1 MFRVT
6 KDDGVRLSLQIGLE
20 DNYMNKL
27 IDALNDYFGPY
38 VEPEATETQQPSF
51 MLTFYNV
58 AEDSLYDN
66 LIYMLVV
73 FFATQIVTY
82 IALRYNTRV
91 SRL

>member
-1 MFRVT
+1 MT
-6 KDDGVRLSLQIGLE
+6 KEDGIRMSLNLGLE

-38 VEPEATETQQPSF
+38 EEPDPDEEVQPSF

-58 AEDSLYDN
+58 NEDTLFENIVYLSAMFWATEL
-66 LIYMLVV
+66 LIYV
-73 FFATQIVTY
+73 
-82 IALRYNTRV
+82 ALRYNTRV